1 MPNRELDTK
10 AEFSPTLSRQV
21 VEREMEEAG
30 ERSTLSRQPDPL
42 AQVACRAGDS
52 SCAGAHAD
60 TLNRATDSQPS
71 RGGQALVQL
80 QRQYGN
86 RFVQRVLAV
95 SKKADGAT
103 EAAPEVEQ
111 AVQAARGGG
120 QALDTG
126 VRAQMESAFDAD
138 FSGVRVHA
146 DVGSD
151 ALNQSLNARAFTTG
165 QDVFF
170 RQGNYNPGNS
180 SGRELLAH
188 ELTHVVQQTGDEVR
202 RKLTVN
208 APGDRYEQEA
218 DRVARAIVQQDQEPV
233 QKDADERLVSRQVE
247 EEEEEEEPLMAKM
260 EDAWVQRQEEEPEEE
275 EEEPIQTKV
284 ETGSVQRQDE
294 EEREIS

>member
-1 MPNRELDTK
+1 
-10 AEFSPTLSRQV
+10 
-21 VEREMEEAG
+21 MEGAG

-52 SCAGAHAD
+52 SCAVAHAD
-60 TLNRATDSQPS
+60 TLSRATDSQPS
-71 RGGQALVQL
+71 RGGQSLVQL

-103 EAAPEVEQ
+103 EVAPEVEQ

-126 VRAQMESAFDAD
+126 MRAQMESAFGAD

-146 DVGSD
+146 DAGSD

-170 RQGNYNPGNS
+170 RQGAYDPGS
-180 SGRELLAH
+180 SGGRELLAH
-188 ELTHVVQQTGDEVR
+188 ELTHVVQQTGDEVQ

-208 APGDRYEQEA
+208 AAGDRYEQEA
-218 DRVARAIVQQDQEPV
+218 DRVARAIVRQEQEPV
-233 QKDADERLVSRQVE
+233 QKNADERLMSRQVE
-247 EEEEEEEPLMAKM
+247 EEEKDEPLQARM
-260 EDAWVQRQEEEPEEE
+260 EDGWVQRQEEEPED
-275 EEEPIQTKV
+275 EEPIQAQAA
-284 ETGSVQRQDE
+284 TGAAVRGYLAGV
-294 EEREIS
+294 IS